1 MMKFEIVK
9 KDMTS
14 NTNEKYFTN
23 DKSFDCVPAVNVD
36 INLAI
41 AYLNLGVDSE
51 DMCIKCLWGFSPMES
66 WKEEKLCV
74 PKAEEGV
81 LKLVGEYES
90 GLTWRIDD
98 DNMWESFFDK
108 NSGWYCIGNN
118 TCADMDKAVNIIDNM
133 IAVLDANDELKAIWV
148 KPEFV

>member
-1 MMKFEIVK
+1 M
-9 KDMTS
+9 
-14 NTNEKYFTN
+14 
-23 DKSFDCVPAVNVD
+23 
-36 INLAI
+36 
-41 AYLNLGVDSE
+41 
-51 DMCIKCLWGFSPMES
+51 
-66 WKEEKLCV
+66 
-74 PKAEEGV
+74 
-81 LKLVGEYES
+81 KLVGEYES